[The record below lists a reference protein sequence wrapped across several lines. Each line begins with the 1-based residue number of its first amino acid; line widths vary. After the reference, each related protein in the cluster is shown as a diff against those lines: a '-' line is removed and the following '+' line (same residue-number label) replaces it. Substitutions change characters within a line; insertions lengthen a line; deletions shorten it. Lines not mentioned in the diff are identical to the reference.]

1 MPTEKNANAQEPDMP
16 TTDASQQ
23 KSESDLEQ
31 PPETA
36 PAPENKQPANPQP
49 EPEPPIE
56 PEVTIIPAPRRPE
69 NDDDRQTLAQLFGEL
84 PIGAKIG
91 LLIGLAVILT
101 VGMLLVFL
109 PGANKNESADG
120 TSTAVVAFLT
130 LTAQPTATASG
141 TETPRIYII
150 EESPTPSLTP
160 DVTSTP
166 IVYMVQQGDTL
177 NSIARRY
184 GITVQDIANANAL
197 YNINTI
203 SVGQELTIP
212 TPGPGTSIPLP
223 TPGPGTPTVAINTT
237 ATAPLAEIVIRGTDA
252 NAPVELR
259 IAAGADYQSILTLNR
274 GTLAS
279 LVAKTPD
286 GLWYLIQ
293 LEDGY
298 TRGWV
303 PANAVGLIYPAD
315 PATIPTT
322 PQP

>member
-1 MPTEKNANAQEPDMP
+1 MPTETNANAQEPDMP
-16 TTDASQQ
+16 TPDASQQ
-23 KSESDLEQ
+23 KSESDLQQ
-31 PPETA
+31 PPEAA
-36 PAPENKQPANPQP
+36 PAPVENQPANP
-49 EPEPPIE
+49 PEPPVK

-69 NDDDRQTLAQLFGEL
+69 HDDDRQTLAQLFSEL

-91 LLIGLAVILT
+91 MLIGLAVILT
-101 VGMLLVFL
+101 VGVLLVFL
-109 PGANKNESADG
+109 PGANKNDSADG
-120 TSTAVVAFLT
+120 TSTAVAAFLT
-130 LTAQPTATASG
+130 LTAQPTATPIG

-160 DVTSTP
+160 NVTSTP
-166 IVYMVQQGDTL
+166 IVYVVQQGDTL

-184 GITVQDIANANAL
+184 CIIVEDIANGNAL

-203 SVGQELTIP
+203 SVGQELSIP
-212 TPGPGTSIPLP
+212 TPRPGTSIPLP

-315 PATIPTT
+315 PAVIPTT

>member
-16 TTDASQQ
+16 TPDASQQ

-31 PPETA
+31 PPEAA
-36 PAPENKQPANPQP
+36 PAPVENQPANP
-49 EPEPPIE
+49 PEPPVE

-69 NDDDRQTLAQLFGEL
+69 HDDDRQTLAQLFSEL

-91 LLIGLAVILT
+91 MLIGLAVILT
-101 VGMLLVFL
+101 VGVLLVFL

-120 TSTAVVAFLT
+120 TSTAVAAFLT
-130 LTAQPTATASG
+130 LTAQPTATPIG

-160 DVTSTP
+160 NVTSTP
-166 IVYMVQQGDTL
+166 IVYVVQQGDTL

-184 GITVQDIANANAL
+184 GITVEDIANANAL

-203 SVGQELTIP
+203 SVGQELAIP

-315 PATIPTT
+315 PAVIPTT

>member
-1 MPTEKNANAQEPDMP
+1 MPTETNANAQEPDMP
-16 TTDASQQ
+16 TPDASQQ

-31 PPETA
+31 PPEAA
-36 PAPENKQPANPQP
+36 PAPVENQPANP
-49 EPEPPIE
+49 PEPPVK

-69 NDDDRQTLAQLFGEL
+69 HDDDRQTLAQLFSEL

-91 LLIGLAVILT
+91 MLIGLAVILT
-101 VGMLLVFL
+101 VGVLLVFL
-109 PGANKNESADG
+109 PGANKNDSADG
-120 TSTAVVAFLT
+120 TSTAVAAFLT
-130 LTAQPTATASG
+130 LTAQPTATPIG

-160 DVTSTP
+160 NVTSTP
-166 IVYMVQQGDTL
+166 IMYVVQQGDTL

-184 GITVQDIANANAL
+184 GIIVEDIANANAL

-203 SVGQELTIP
+203 SVGQELSIP

-315 PATIPTT
+315 PAVIPTT